1 MRRYRRRGLG
11 RAARVRLFFLLL
23 FLAAAVLFV
32 EARLGPAVESITQ
45 NEARIRAVQ
54 LLNESVSRELARQDA
69 SYANMVNVQY
79 GQAGEIT
86 SVTTDMAKMNSL
98 KAALL
103 SGVQE
108 ELGEYAHMDFGVP
121 LGTLLG
127 SSLMHG
133 RGPEIPVRVTLS
145 GNITAEFDSQFTSAG
160 INQTKHTIC
169 LHVQTTLYTFLPG
182 ASATAVVE
190 TDLPVA
196 ETIIVGEV
204 PWVVA
209 GTQGK

>member
-98 KAALL
+98 
-103 SGVQE
+103 
-108 ELGEYAHMDFGVP
+108 
-121 LGTLLG
+121 
-127 SSLMHG
+127 
-133 RGPEIPVRVTLS
+133 
-145 GNITAEFDSQFTSAG
+145 
-160 INQTKHTIC
+160 
-169 LHVQTTLYTFLPG
+169 
-182 ASATAVVE
+182 
-190 TDLPVA
+190 
-196 ETIIVGEV
+196 
-204 PWVVA
+204 
-209 GTQGK
+209 